1 MEELNSKQQLDCAA
15 ILYNRTSKPTVMV
28 NSLSEFLMNRAQ
40 RRIGEADA
48 GTHSDTK
55 SSDWEVYVR
64 EADEALSQIRLAKS
78 GSQLDRS
85 PFLNEEQSAHMA
97 DILW

>member
-1 MEELNSKQQLDCAA
+1 MEELNSKQQLECAD

-28 NSLSEFLMNRAQ
+28 NSLSEFLMYRAQ

-48 GTHSDTK
+48 GRHSDTK
-55 SSDWEVYVR
+55 SSDWDLYVR
-64 EADEALSQIRLAKS
+64 EADETLSQIRLDKS

-85 PFLNEEQSAHMA
+85 PFLLDAQSAHMA